1 MIRKLAITMLV
12 AGCEPAPDH
21 MLADEE
27 PAAIDL
33 PAREWCDDVR
43 AWPDD
48 ALAIERELHDAI
60 DDARS
65 DGGRCGTLGYFVPS
79 DPLVVDG
86 ALTCAAR
93 KHARDMDAREY
104 FAHVDPEGGNV
115 VARMKDAGYVAA
127 ESSEL
132 IAAGDVAATAIVD
145 IAWLAGDPHCAA
157 LLAPEWQRVGMAR
170 QPTQHDDRGAYW
182 VVVLATEPG

>member
-1 MIRKLAITMLV
+1 MMRTLAITLLLL
-12 AGCEPAPDH
+12 GCEPAPEH
-21 MLADEE
+21 MLADET
-27 PAAIDL
+27 PAAIHL
-33 PAREWCDDVR
+33 PHVQYCDDVR
-43 AWPDD
+43 EWPDG

-60 DDARS
+60 DDARA

-79 DPLVVDG
+79 DPLLVDG

-93 KHARDMDAREY
+93 KHARDMDAREF
-104 FAHVDPEGGNV
+104 FAHADPDGDNV

-145 IAWLAGDPHCAA
+145 VAWLVSDPHCAA
-157 LLAPEWQRVGMAR
+157 LLAPEWRRIGMAR

-182 VVVLATEPG
+182 VVVLATEPR